1 MSIVAQNGPVV
12 QGPRRRPLG
21 SRCLPGSS
29 GSSASSPRA
38 RRDRDNSQD
47 RGRDWRSTPH
57 WKESTTPYGMRSE
70 RNPVVPFAVAAAVS
84 IAAYRARALSADGAL
99 ASTAVGAAVLSGAGV
114 LGATALTAF
123 FASSTAL
130 GRLPRAN
137 GSPQRRGNERDA
149 VQVLAN
155 GGVAAVLAVA
165 MTSQSS
171 RAHPLLLAGFGGAL
185 AAAAAD
191 TWATEIGARA
201 SARPRSILTGRP
213 VPVGTSGGVSLAGLL
228 ASAAGGAF
236 VAMAVAASARHG
248 KTPVPPP
255 LPAVALGGICGAL
268 ADSILGASVQ
278 EVRYCES
285 CGEETESLRHR
296 CGHPTTVV
304 RGIPGFDNDVVNL
317 AATLVGATTA
327 AMIARST
334 PTHAAAAER

>member
-1 MSIVAQNGPVV
+1 MPFIAAAAASVA
-12 QGPRRRPLG
+12 
-21 SRCLPGSS
+21 
-29 GSSASSPRA
+29 A
-38 RRDRDNSQD
+38 RR
-47 RGRDWRSTPH
+47 
-57 WKESTTPYGMRSE
+57 M
-70 RNPVVPFAVAAAVS
+70 
-84 IAAYRARALSADGAL
+84 RALSPAGAL
-99 ASTAVGAAVLSGAGV
+99 ASIVVGGAIVSGAGV
-114 LGATALTAF
+114 IGTAALVTF
-123 FASSTAL
+123 FASSTVL
-130 GRLPRAN
+130 GRLPHGN
-137 GSPQRRGNERDA
+137 GSRQQRGNERDA

-155 GGVAAVLAVA
+155 GGVAALLALLMA
-165 MTSQSS
+165 SP
-171 RAHPLLLAGFGGAL
+171 RGRCHRLLLPGFGGAL

-191 TWATEIGARA
+191 TWATEIGTRA
-201 SARPRSILTGRP
+201 STRPRSILSGRP

-228 ASAAGGAF
+228 ASAAGAAS

-248 KTPVPPP
+248 KTPVPSP

-278 EVRYCES
+278 EVRFCKS

-334 PTHAAAAER
+334 PTHATAER